1 MIMQKSSLKLGMGV
15 RSTVAGSRVEQMKE
29 NLEKDMLSHC
39 PPSATSPTLMGKGF
53 RRLASPKKVTFQ
65 LSYHS

>member
-1 MIMQKSSLKLGMGV
+1 MTAADKSIFLNS
-15 RSTVAGSRVEQMKE
+15 AEQMKE

-53 RRLASPKKVTFQ
+53 RRLASPKKVIFRLLLPLNFTV
-65 LSYHS
+65 LCCRIA